1 MYGDLSSIYP
11 TWGYRKHSKTNMF
24 RGGHTAHTSLNLI
37 QRRKDGPCHLRV
49 RLKGQDLKINLGTT
63 NKRAPNKLAPTK
75 YDEIIRSSTV
85 DGAFDD
91 LVAVPHRPGCLL
103 LGWQGKLP

>member
-1 MYGDLSSIYP
+1 M
-11 TWGYRKHSKTNMF
+11 
-24 RGGHTAHTSLNLI
+24 SLNLI
-37 QRRKDGPCHLRV
+37 QRKKDGPWHLRV
-49 RLKGQDLKINLGTT
+49 RLKGQDLKINLETT
-63 NKRAPNKLAPTK
+63 NKREANRLAPSK

-91 LVAVPHRPGCLL
+91 LVVVPHRPGCLL